1 MQVAVHISQEQTVFI
16 VDDNFSYALA
26 EERQVKNRD
35 TGDMETKLVQFKWFK
50 DLGQVFQALINM
62 KVRAADCKTLKELKK
77 TIVQAKEELKAE
89 WSVNES

>member
-1 MQVAVHISQEQTVFI
+1 MQVAVHVKDRTLFI

-26 EERQVKNRD
+26 EERPVKNRD
-35 TGDMETKLVQFKWFK
+35 TGEMEDRLVQFKWFK

-62 KVRAADCKTLKELKK
+62 KVRAADCKTLKQLKQ

-89 WSVNES
+89 WSTHET